1 MEIIFYL
8 FAILFLIWEIYVFA
22 YTQEAIDTL
31 SNLSTEDKD
40 GRDKALSISCFLL
53 SYMIWA
59 FVGLLTVQWPAFLL
73 LFALG
78 MIPKKGRPWL
88 RKIDSFFSAWIIVF
102 ILINKFHLHWHFSDI
117 TTFLFN

>member
-22 YTQEAIDTL
+22 YTQEAVNTL

-40 GRDKALSISCFLL
+40 EKDKALSISCFLL

-73 LFALG
+73 LFSLG